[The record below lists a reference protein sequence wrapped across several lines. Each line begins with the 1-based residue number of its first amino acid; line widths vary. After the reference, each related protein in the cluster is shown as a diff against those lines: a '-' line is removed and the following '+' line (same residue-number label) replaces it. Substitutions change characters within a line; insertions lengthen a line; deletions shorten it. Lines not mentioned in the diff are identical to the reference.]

1 MTNQE
6 GIIFLVQFGIIRYTK
21 ENGGDAMKEYQGK
34 PKALLGLG
42 IAIGVMSAIIL
53 GTFIIVGPNIFT
65 ILLAAFLALIISF
78 LYKGMVLKIII
89 DNEKIQIL
97 KPLGRKTIKFSN
109 IAFCMVHGIDE
120 TDSIIYAFVKKKIGK
135 ETGVKGIKQKISFE
149 EAVKI
154 INKSED
160 SIDFDI
166 NFNMAEKITVSFV
179 QNSDELKNEI
189 LTTLGGHQKRI
200 LSNM

>member
-200 LSNM
+200 LNNM